1 MEKFVIKGDIPLEG
15 TVKVSGSKNAALPIM
30 AACLLTEGECY
41 LENIPHL
48 TDIQAMGES
57 LKGLGIKVEREGEKL
72 KINAGY
78 LTQYE
83 APYELTRKMRASF
96 LILGPLLARSG
107 RARVA
112 LPGGC
117 NIGRRPID
125 LHLKGLNQMGAKI
138 KIQHGYVEAIAER
151 GLQGTNIYFDFP
163 SVGATENII
172 LAACLA
178 NGTTT
183 IENPSRTPEVLDM
196 INFLKKMG
204 VKIDEKKVNFIKI
217 EGEREISPANYSV
230 ISDRIEAGT
239 LLMAAAISKGK
250 GTLKGG
256 NPHHLGTFL
265 VKLKEMGVK
274 IDILDSS
281 IRITRES
288 DINPVRAKTLSYPGF
303 STDFQPQLSSLACL
317 AKGKSVIEE
326 TIFENRFTHVP
337 ELRRMGAQIE
347 EGNSR
352 IIVEGV
358 PFLSGAPVTAS
369 DIRGGAALVLAGL
382 AARGESEIFEIHHI
396 DRGYERLEEKLSQL
410 KARIRRKE
418 G

>member
-1 MEKFVIKGDIPLEG
+1 MGKFVIEGGIPLEG

-30 AACLLTEGECY
+30 AACLLTEGECH

-48 TDIQAMGES
+48 ADIQVMGKT
-57 LKGLGIKVEREGEKL
+57 LKELGVKVERKGEKL
-72 KINAGY
+72 SVNAGH
-78 LTQYE
+78 LTRYE
-83 APYELTRKMRASF
+83 ASYELVRKMRASF
-96 LILGPLLARSG
+96 LILGPLLARLS
-107 RARVA
+107 RARVP

-138 KIQHGYVEAIAER
+138 EIRHGYVEATAKK

-172 LAACLA
+172 LAGCLA
-178 NGTTT
+178 KGTTI

-196 INFLKKMG
+196 INFLKEMG
-204 VKIDEKKVNFIKI
+204 VKINEKKANLIKI
-217 EGEREISPANYSV
+217 EGRGEILPANYS
-230 ISDRIEAGT
+230 IIPDRIEAGT
-239 LLMAAAISKGK
+239 LLIAGVISKGK
-250 GTLKGG
+250 IIVEGG
-256 NPHHLGTFL
+256 NPNHLGTFL

-274 IDILDSS
+274 IEISDKA
-281 IRITRES
+281 IRATRES
-288 DINPVRAKTLSYPGF
+288 NINPVRVKTLSYPGF
-303 STDFQPQLSSLACL
+303 STDLQPQLSSLACL
-317 AKGKSVIEE
+317 AKGKSIIEE

-352 IIVEGV
+352 IIIEGV
-358 PFLSGAPVTAS
+358 PSLSGAQVTAP

-382 AARGESEIFEIHHI
+382 AARGRSEVFEIHHI
-396 DRGYERLEEKLSQL
+396 DRGYERLEEKLSNL
-410 KARIRRKE
+410 GARIRRKE
-418 G
+418 D

>member
-1 MEKFVIKGDIPLEG
+1 MGKFVIEGGIPLEG

-30 AACLLTEGECY
+30 AACLLTEGECH

-48 TDIQAMGES
+48 ADIQVMGKT
-57 LKGLGIKVEREGEKL
+57 LKELGVKVERKGEKL
-72 KINAGY
+72 SVNAGH
-78 LTQYE
+78 LTRYE
-83 APYELTRKMRASF
+83 ASYELVRKMRASF
-96 LILGPLLARSG
+96 LILGPLLARLS
-107 RARVA
+107 RARVP

-138 KIQHGYVEAIAER
+138 EIRHGYVEATAKK

-172 LAACLA
+172 LAGCLA
-178 NGTTT
+178 KGTTI

-196 INFLKKMG
+196 INFLKEMG
-204 VKIDEKKVNFIKI
+204 VKINEKKANLIKI
-217 EGEREISPANYSV
+217 EGREEILPANYS
-230 ISDRIEAGT
+230 IIPDRIEAGT
-239 LLMAAAISKGK
+239 LLIAGVISKGK
-250 GTLKGG
+250 IIVEGG
-256 NPHHLGTFL
+256 NPNHLGTFL

-274 IDILDSS
+274 IEISDKA
-281 IRITRES
+281 IRATRES
-288 DINPVRAKTLSYPGF
+288 NINPVRVKTLSYPGF
-303 STDFQPQLSSLACL
+303 STDLQPQLSSLACL
-317 AKGKSVIEE
+317 AKGKSIIEE

-352 IIVEGV
+352 IIIEGV
-358 PFLSGAPVTAS
+358 PSLSGAQVTAP

-382 AARGESEIFEIHHI
+382 AARGRSEVFEIHHI
-396 DRGYERLEEKLSQL
+396 DRGYERLEEKLSNL
-410 KARIRRKE
+410 GARIRRKE
-418 G
+418 D

>member
-1 MEKFVIKGDIPLEG
+1 MEKFVIEGGIPLEG
-15 TVKVSGSKNAALPIM
+15 TVRVSGSKNAALPII

-41 LENIPHL
+41 LENIPRL
-48 TDIQAMGES
+48 TDIQVMGEV
-57 LKGLGIKVEREGEKL
+57 LKGLGVKVKREEEKL

-83 APYELTRKMRASF
+83 PPYELVRKMRASF
-96 LILGPLLARSG
+96 LILGPLLARLG
-107 RARVA
+107 RTRVA

-117 NIGRRPID
+117 NIGRRPVD
-125 LHLKGLNQMGAKI
+125 LHLKGLDQMGAKI
-138 KIQHGYVEAIAER
+138 EIKHGYVEAVAER
-151 GLQGTNIYFDFP
+151 GLQGANIHFDFP
-163 SVGATENII
+163 SVGATENIV

-183 IENPSRTPEVLDM
+183 IENPSRTPEVLDL
-196 INFLKKMG
+196 INFLRKMG
-204 VKIDEKKVNFIKI
+204 VKIDDKVNLIKI
-217 EGEREISPANYSV
+217 KGEREISPANYSV

-239 LLMAAAISKGK
+239 LLMAGAISKGK
-250 GTLKGG
+250 ITLKGG
-256 NPHHLGTFL
+256 NPYHLGTFL
-265 VKLKEMGVK
+265 IKLKEMGVK
-274 IDILDSS
+274 IYISDSS
-281 IRITRES
+281 IKITRES
-288 DINPVRAKTLSYPGF
+288 DINPVRVKTLSYPGF

-326 TIFENRFTHVP
+326 TIFKNRFTHIP
-337 ELRRMGAQIE
+337 ELRRMGAQIK

-352 IIVEGV
+352 IIIEGV

-369 DIRGGAALVLAGL
+369 DIRGGVALVLAGL
-382 AARGESEIFEIHHI
+382 AARGESEVFKIHHI

-410 KARIRRKE
+410 RARIRRKE

>member
-1 MEKFVIKGDIPLEG
+1 MEKFIIEGGTPLEG
-15 TVKVSGSKNAALPIM
+15 AVKVSGSKNAALPIM

-48 TDIQAMGES
+48 TDIKVMEET
-57 LKGLGIKVEREGEKL
+57 LKGLGAKVEKKEEKL
-72 KINAGY
+72 RINAGY

-83 APYELTRKMRASF
+83 APYELAKKMRASF

-107 RARVA
+107 KARVA

-117 NIGRRPID
+117 NIGGRPID

-138 KIQHGYVEAIAER
+138 KIKPEYVEAIAER
-151 GLQGTNIYFDFP
+151 RLQGANIYFDFP

-183 IENPSRTPEVLDM
+183 IENPSRSPEVLDM

-204 VKIDEKKVNFIKI
+204 VKIDEKKVNFIRI
-217 EGEREISPANYSV
+217 EGKKEISPAHYSV

-239 LLMAAAISKGK
+239 LLMAAVISKGK
-250 GTLKGG
+250 ITIEGG
-256 NPHHLGTFL
+256 NPHHLGALLT
-265 VKLKEMGVK
+265 KLKEMGAK
-274 IDILDSS
+274 IDTSDSS

-326 TIFENRFTHVP
+326 TIFEDRFTYVP
-337 ELRRMGAQIE
+337 ELRKMGAKIE
-347 EGNSR
+347 EGNSK
-352 IIVEGV
+352 IMVEGV
-358 PFLSGAPVTAS
+358 PFLSGAPVKAS

-382 AARGESEIFEIHHI
+382 AARGESEIVGIHHI

-410 KARIRRKE
+410 KARIIRR